1 MYKDKTTGLTH
12 LAVRLCYVLLAAA
25 VIAFPVLMKA
35 QEGDWYYFVMLAVH
49 GKYLI
54 YPFYAVVPAGYIALI
69 CLDKILSNIKKD
81 IVFDSSNIK
90 LLNII
95 TVCCLYAAAVGL
107 VSFVIIA
114 VLYKSIETVIL
125 LSFGEGFMALV
136 VRVVRN
142 IMKKAIEIK
151 EDNDLVV

>member
-1 MYKDKTTGLTH
+1 M
-12 LAVRLCYVLLAAA
+12 
-25 VIAFPVLMKA
+25 
-35 QEGDWYYFVMLAVH
+35 
-49 GKYLI
+49 
-54 YPFYAVVPAGYIALI
+54 
-69 CLDKILSNIKKD
+69 IKN
-81 IVFDSSNIK
+81 IVFDISNIK